1 MPDPELARRLGRTR
15 SAVQLKRHRRG
26 IRMYHYVPRWKP
38 EKLALLGKVS
48 DEEVGRQTG
57 RSLVAINAQRL
68 KDSNVRFPTHTP
80 SWPLSRWTEADKAVL
95 RECGNREVMIR
106 LGCSKGAVQQARKA
120 FHIPS
125 RRPVRTW
132 TPEED
137 ALLGTMP
144 DAKLA
149 VRLHC
154 GALAV
159 RQRREAL
166 GRPVISLRAPNWT
179 EAEYAAE
186 FLRWRPAARL
196 GRAL

>member
-1 MPDPELARRLGRTR
+1 MPDPELARRPGRTR

-26 IRMYHYVPRWKP
+26 IRMLHYVPPWKP
-38 EKLALLGKVS
+38 EELALLGKAS
-48 DEEVGRQTG
+48 DEEVARQTG
-57 RSLVAINAQRL
+57 RFVVAIQAKRL
-68 KDSNVRFPTHTP
+68 KDTNVRFPTHTP

-95 RECGNREVMIR
+95 RECGNREVMAR
-106 LGCSKGAVQQARKA
+106 LGCPKYAVQQARKA
-120 FHIPS
+120 FQIPS
-125 RRPVRTW
+125 QRPVRRW
-132 TPEED
+132 TSEEE

-166 GRPVISLRAPNWT
+166 GRFGCLRGSAGNRR
-179 EAEYAAE
+179 Y
-186 FLRWRPAARL
+186 
-196 GRAL
+196 